1 MRRQSHQATVSAP
14 MTRAEPGGLTLTLT
28 ALGLVICIST
38 GATDS
43 VQAGHYSRGHAATHH
58 AKAYRG
64 RKVVCYVR
72 RNRKAHRARKVCRP
86 VGGYSRLTVRDVLRG
101 PAGMPPAPR
110 DFGPHFDF
118 PAHSL
123 NNGPTE
129 APYPGW

>member
-1 MRRQSHQATVSAP
+1 MENHKVK
-14 MTRAEPGGLTLTLT
+14 PGGLALRIA

-43 VQAGHYSRGHAATHH
+43 VQAGHDRRGHAATYH

-72 RNRKAHRARKVCRP
+72 RNRAELTARKVCRP
-86 VGGYSRLTVRDVLRG
+86 VGNYSRLTARDVLWG
-101 PAGMPPAPR
+101 PAGMPPAPK

>member
-1 MRRQSHQATVSAP
+1 MKH
-14 MTRAEPGGLTLTLT
+14 GGLTLTIT
-28 ALGLVICIST
+28 ALGLVICILT

-43 VQAGHYSRGHAATHH
+43 VQAGYHKRGHAATHH
-58 AKAYRG
+58 AKAYMG
-64 RKVVCYVR
+64 RKVVCFIR
-72 RNRKAHRARKVCRP
+72 RNRATHPAHKVCRP
-86 VGGYSRLTVRDVLRG
+86 VGGYSRLTVHDVLWG
-101 PAGMPPAPR
+101 PAGMPRAPK

>member
-1 MRRQSHQATVSAP
+1 MKHGGASHAGA
-14 MTRAEPGGLTLTLT
+14 
-28 ALGLVICIST
+28 ALGLLFSISV

-43 VQAGHYSRGHAATHH
+43 VQAGHHDRGHAATHH
-58 AKAYRG
+58 AKTHTG
-64 RKVVCYVR
+64 RKVVCYVV
-72 RNRKAHRARKVCRP
+72 RNRATHTARTLCRP
-86 VGGYSRLTVRDVLRG
+86 VGGYSRLTARDVLWG

-123 NNGPTE
+123 NSGPTE